1 MTGQN
6 KQLTRRDAI
15 KLLGAV
21 AGASMLANLP
31 TKWSKPS
38 LMSGVLPA
46 HAQTSCNSVLIE
58 VLEGNFF
65 VSVRNNAPQPDLVT
79 GDGGPGST
87 LVWVCRDECLFLWCD
102 LNANL
107 SETGSVRIT
116 TLAGQFIENY
126 DVMDSLR
133 DIVID
138 MGSGEYSNEFGSGS
152 AGDCSWGDFAP
163 DSKERARA
171 TSW

>member
-1 MTGQN
+1 MTEQ
-6 KQLTRRDAI
+6 KKKLTRRDAI

-31 TKWSKPS
+31 AKWSKPS

-46 HAQTSCNSVLIE
+46 HAQTSCISVLIE
-58 VLEGNFF
+58 VLEGNFTYE
-65 VSVRNNAPQPDLVT
+65 VKHNAPEPDVVT

-87 LVWVCRDECLFLWCD
+87 RVWYCQDECLFLYLD
-102 LNANL
+102 LDTDL

-126 DVMDSLR
+126 SDPGNVIR

-138 MGSGEYSNEFGSGS
+138 MGSGEYSNEVNGS
-152 AGDCSWGDFAP
+152 AGDCAWP
-163 DSKERARA
+163 DLTPGSRERA